1 MPQPVSR
8 AVLVSFVDEIREA
21 TPAVRAVFVA
31 ANDGSPNMDDF
42 QEAVRRI
49 HSLTGSS
56 ALLRLSVTNEI
67 AAQFEWALEEVGT
80 QEDVFDAARA
90 EFVNRFCALLDEHA
104 DALLANTV
112 ETAPVVTEAVT
123 LARRITGEEEP
134 GDQSAI
140 EEALDRVGHE
150 ATPEAASD
158 TEETDTEN
166 AAESNY
172 DVDML
177 DMDQLDAFTS
187 EAEEHVQ
194 EVALLLTE
202 VAKDTSNTEPLAE
215 VRRRIHSL
223 KGAASTTGFHDV
235 AHLSHRLED
244 LLQRQLDGEL
254 ESSATTIE
262 LSQTTVDVLEEL
274 VQGLDHAE
282 ACKVLY
288 QRFDDLLGRVVI
300 SESENE
306 EPADED
312 ETLDEPAHDET
323 TSSVTAESTPPKTIS
338 LIDEFRPTAEQLAE
352 LESDI
357 NDRDRISPELMEV
370 FNEEAED
377 HLRNI
382 YACFAQLEK
391 DLENRDVIQS
401 VRRSA
406 HTLKGAAG
414 AVGLR
419 VVTQLAHRM
428 EDMLDR
434 LYEGGLSLNQH
445 LLTLLFST
453 ADALQDL
460 VNGEFDRELMH
471 ATIADLYAE
480 YGFRLSDREDA
491 FTGSTVM
498 EVVEETESVDEALTS
513 ESVEVTSESQT
524 ADEVDESS
532 VLDLDAQGAAAGVT
546 LEVSGFGVT
555 PLKVGA
561 QGGDDEEE
569 DNTSATARK
578 QPARPARDDANNG
591 QALRVPVARLDALTR
606 LVGELIINRTA
617 FEQRMSDFGHFVEEM
632 QLSIER
638 LRNVGHQLESKYAVN
653 LLGGRKGIGEGA
665 SLTDGLS
672 RMQSKLDEFDDLE
685 MDRYTEFHLL
695 ARSLAESSTDLSTV
709 GLEFRNLI
717 GNFDQLLTRQGRLSR
732 DTQDRLM
739 RIRMVPLATVATRL
753 HRTVRVVSNQQNK
766 KIDLEIHG
774 EYVELDKFVLEEMA
788 DPLLHLLRNAADH
801 GIEPSEVRQAAGK
814 SERGTIGVE
823 AFYQGT
829 QVVVEISDDGRGLD
843 LEAIR
848 DKAVSLDLYTAQ
860 EASELSD
867 DELFPLIFQP
877 GFSTAKELSEVSG
890 RGVGMDIVRDK
901 VNSLKGTVSVASE
914 VGKGTT
920 FTIRLP
926 MTLAVTRALLVSDRQ
941 ETFAIPMQAVQQILR
956 LEKDQVDKLGS
967 EPVIRVSGK
976 TYPLVNLSDKLSLQG
991 PLDESR
997 STIPVLIVS
1006 SGDQQIALAVEKI
1019 LSGRDIVV
1027 KTLGNHLRQVDGL
1040 IGATLTGEGTV
1051 VPILDVAWMVGSD
1064 ASDRMTSRPTTAAPK
1079 KKRKNDTNTVMIVDD
1094 SVSVRRVMSNLI
1106 RSAGWSLIEAKDGV
1120 DALEVL
1126 QSSARKPDLFLLD
1139 IEMPRM
1145 DGYELLSSLRSHDA
1159 YRNIPVVMVTSRAG
1173 EKHRQKALDLGA
1185 TDYMIKPYQDEQL
1198 LSLAQSLMQEATET
1212 ATV

>member
-8 AVLVSFVDEIREA
+8 AILVSFIDELREA
-21 TPAVRAVFVA
+21 TPAVRAVFA
-31 ANDGSPNMDDF
+31 AASNGSPNMDDF
-42 QEAVRRI
+42 QEACRRV

-56 ALLRLSVTNEI
+56 ALLRLSVTNEV
-67 AAQFEWALEEVGT
+67 AAQLEWALEEVGT
-80 QEDVFDAARA
+80 REDVFDAART
-90 EFVNRFCALLDEHA
+90 EFVNRFCALFDEHA
-104 DALLANTV
+104 DALLDNTV

-123 LARRITGEEEP
+123 LARRITGEEEI
-134 GDQSAI
+134 GDQSAVG
-140 EEALDRVGHE
+140 EALERVGYE
-150 ATPEAASD
+150 ATPDVTSA
-158 TEETDTEN
+158 TEETAAEN

-177 DMDQLDAFTS
+177 DMDQLDAFTA

-202 VAKDTSNTEPLAE
+202 VAKDPSNTEPLAE

-223 KGAASTTGFHDV
+223 KGAASTTGFNDV

-282 ACKVLY
+282 ACEVLY
-288 QRFDDLLGRVVI
+288 RRFDDLLGKVVV
-300 SESENE
+300 SESGTDDQ
-306 EPADED
+306 PADESDTID
-312 ETLDEPAHDET
+312 ELA
-323 TSSVTAESTPPKTIS
+323 TAEDTTPRTIS
-338 LIDEFRPTAEQLAE
+338 LINEFRPTAEQLAE

-391 DLENRDVIQS
+391 DLENREVIQS

-434 LYEGGLSLNQH
+434 LHEGGLSLNQH

-460 VNGEFDRELMH
+460 VNGEFNRELMH
-471 ATIADLYAE
+471 TTIADLYAE

-491 FTGSTVM
+491 FTGSTFA
-498 EVVEETESVDEALTS
+498 EVVEETGLVDEAAGEVA
-513 ESVEVTSESQT
+513 ESTDEPVGTINEVN
-524 ADEVDESS
+524 ESS
-532 VLDLDAQGAAAGVT
+532 VLDLDALGEAAGVT
-546 LEVSGFGVT
+546 LDGSGFGVT

-561 QGGDDEEE
+561 QGGNANDE
-569 DNTSATARK
+569 DNASTTAKK
-578 QPARPARDDANNG
+578 QPQRPARDDANSG

-617 FEQRMSDFGHFVEEM
+617 FEQRMSDVGHFVEEM

-638 LRNVGHQLESKYAVN
+638 LRNVGSQLESKYAVN

-717 GNFDQLLTRQGRLSR
+717 GDFDQLLTRQGRLSR

-766 KIDLEIHG
+766 KIDLEIRG

-801 GIEPSEVRQAAGK
+801 GIEPSADRQAAGK

-829 QVVVEISDDGRGLD
+829 QVVIEISDDGRGLD

-848 DKAVSLDLYTAQ
+848 EKAVSLEMYTAL
-860 EASELSD
+860 EAAELSD

-914 VGKGTT
+914 ASKGTT

-926 MTLAVTRALLVSDRQ
+926 MTLAVTRALLISDRQ

-956 LEKDQVDKLGS
+956 LEKDQVDQLGT
-967 EPVIRVSGK
+967 EPVIRVSGR

-991 PLDESR
+991 PPDESR

-1064 ASDRMTSRPTTAAPK
+1064 SNDRMTSRPTTAAPK

-1159 YRNIPVVMVTSRAG
+1159 YRNIPVVMVTSRAS
-1173 EKHRQKALDLGA
+1173 EKHR
-1185 TDYMIKPYQDEQL
+1185 PRR
-1198 LSLAQSLMQEATET
+1198 LSTSEPPTT
-1212 ATV
+1212 